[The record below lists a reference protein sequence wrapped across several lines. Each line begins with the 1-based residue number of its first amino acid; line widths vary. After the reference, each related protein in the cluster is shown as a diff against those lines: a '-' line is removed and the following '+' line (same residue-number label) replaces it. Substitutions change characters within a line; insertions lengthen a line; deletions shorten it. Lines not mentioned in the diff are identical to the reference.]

1 MRDSNVLI
9 NLTSK
14 YYSSQI
20 LYFLN
25 SFFKPSIFV
34 FTCLVLVHL
43 QVELITTQAMKA
55 GFTGG
60 LVVDYPNSTRAK
72 K

>member
-1 MRDSNVLI
+1 MRVCSTQIHLPRSAYSLI
-9 NLTSK
+9 LHTVMYLSGA
-14 YYSSQI
+14 SQ
-20 LYFLN
+20 LN
-25 SFFKPSIFV
+25 MYVFF
-34 FTCLVLVHL
+34 H